1 MKKTKINACS
11 AVGAVE
17 QAMAGSILADG
28 NSRDYCTLN
37 SAAGQVRIADLLSP
51 GQENAVPLR
60 HLVKLTE
67 RDGRTVRLMIERERR
82 SGALIISDNQNGYWM
97 ATDPAEAQMFARSM
111 RHRAGEIIRTAQAI
125 EVAAGID

>member
-1 MKKTKINACS
+1 MSTKENAHPT
-11 AVGAVE
+11 VGAVE
-17 QAMAGSILADG
+17 QARVGNILADG
-28 NSRDYCTLN
+28 NSHNYCTSN
-37 SAAGQVRIADLLSP
+37 PVAGQVRIADLLSP

-97 ATDPAEAQMFARSM
+97 AADPAEAKMFARSM
-111 RHRAGEIIRTAQAI
+111 RHRAGEIIRTARAI